1 MSVVK
6 YACDVIVTKNVALI
20 VFLFLTN
27 FALKFL
33 GIDVDIYKIKY
44 EDNTQLLIDKL
55 CLKSLKTTSSTNKI
69 NEMKLKMFK

>member
-6 YACDVIVTKNVALI
+6 YACDVMVTKNVASI
-20 VFLFLTN
+20 VFLFLRN

-44 EDNTQLLIDKL
+44 EDNTQLLIDEL
-55 CLKSLKTTSSTNKI
+55 CLKSLKTTSSKNK
-69 NEMKLKMFK
+69 MKVKMFK